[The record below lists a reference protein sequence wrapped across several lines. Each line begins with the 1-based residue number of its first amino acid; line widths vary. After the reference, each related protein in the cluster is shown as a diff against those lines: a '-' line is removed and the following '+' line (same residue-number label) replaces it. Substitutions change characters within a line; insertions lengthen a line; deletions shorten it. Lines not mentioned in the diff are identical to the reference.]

1 MRRTLTE
8 SAFRIL
14 TCAAVCLA
22 VLLAYWQSFSG
33 EFVWDDASS
42 VQTHKHVQ
50 DPAKFFQLFRE
61 DQHAFG
67 RGQGNF
73 YRPLLA
79 ASFMVDYI
87 LSRPERPMDVSPLLF
102 HVTSTAWHA
111 LAAVLLFALL
121 TRLQAPRFVRAA
133 VPLLYA
139 VHPLHTEAVAYI
151 SGRADPMSAAFM
163 FAGLWFAL
171 WRPRSGSAVP
181 GTLLSGLCFA
191 AGLLCKESAF
201 IFPALVLWFIVAVP
215 RTTDGDDDAPATF
228 PKPYPALVVSGV
240 LLAIYAIL
248 RLKVLNFGS
257 DTVARTASWWQ
268 RLVEV
273 GQAFALYIRL
283 LFVPT
288 GLHMERSL
296 DNEPWWL
303 AGVGV
308 VLLAGCVVL
317 TIRTVRTRH
326 YRVAVGMGW
335 FLITWLPISGIFPLN
350 APMAEHWLY
359 VPMAGFIWVL
369 AELAW
374 AAGTSARYRRTLVVA
389 AYAVCVCFIAMTV
402 ARNQAWR
409 SNEALFRATLEKNP
423 NSTRIH
429 YNLAVWYEDLLDNQ
443 PGARRHYEKVLD
455 LHRARRNNADTED
468 ERQARYADELDSHL
482 ALSRIYFAQERYDLA
497 AQHAAELLAI
507 GPTDENRP
515 MRGQAA
521 VTVAQCYLAMG
532 QVEPAKKLFDEAVKI
547 LPQLK
552 PQVDAMLRGMGM
564 QPST

>member
-1 MRRTLTE
+1 ML
-8 SAFRIL
+8 A
-14 TCAAVCLA
+14 CGAVCLA
-22 VLLAYWQSFSG
+22 ALLAYWQSFSG

-42 VQTHKHVQ
+42 VQMHKHVQ
-50 DPAKFFQLFRE
+50 DPAKILELFRE

-79 ASFMVDYI
+79 TSFMADYF
-87 LSRPERPMDVSPLLF
+87 LSRPEAPGEVSPLLF
-102 HVTSTAWHA
+102 HVTSTVWHA
-111 LAAVLLFALL
+111 VAALLLFALL
-121 TRLQAPRFVRAA
+121 TRLQAPRFVRAT
-133 VPLLYA
+133 VPLLYV

-163 FAGLWFAL
+163 VAGLWFAL
-171 WRPRSGSAVP
+171 WRPRPGGAVP
-181 GTLLSGLCFA
+181 GAVLSGLCFA
-191 AGLLCKESAF
+191 AGMLCKESTF
-201 IFPALVLWFIVAVP
+201 IFPALVLWFVVAVP
-215 RTTDGDDDAPATF
+215 RTVEGDNGLPATF
-228 PKPYPALVVSGV
+228 PKPYPALVVSGI
-240 LLAIYAIL
+240 LLAVYAVL
-248 RLKVLNFGS
+248 RITVLNFGS
-257 DTVARTASWWQ
+257 DTVNRTASWWQ
-268 RLVEV
+268 RLIEV

-303 AGVGV
+303 AGIGA
-308 VLLAGCVVL
+308 VLLAGCLVL
-317 TIRTVRTRH
+317 TFRTFRTKH
-326 YRVAVGMGW
+326 FRVAVAMGW
-335 FLITWLPISGIFPLN
+335 FLITWLPISGLFPLN

-359 VPMAGFIWVL
+359 VPMAGFIWAL

-374 AAGTSARYRRTLVVA
+374 AAGTSATYRRTLVVA

-402 ARNQAWR
+402 ARNRAWR
-409 SNEALFRATLEKNP
+409 NNEALFRATLEKNP

-443 PGARRHYEKVLD
+443 PGARRHYEKVIGLY
-455 LHRARRNNADTED
+455 RARRNNADTED
-468 ERQARYADELDSHL
+468 KRQARYVDELDSHL
-482 ALSRIYFAQERYDLA
+482 HLSQIYLAQERYDLA

-507 GPTDENRP
+507 EPTDANQS

-521 VTVAQCYLAMG
+521 YTMGQCYRATG
-532 QVEPAKKLFDEAVKI
+532 QAEPAKRFFDEAVKI
-547 LPQLK
+547 LPELK
-552 PQVDAMLRGMGM
+552 PHVDSMLRSMGM